1 MSNGFKLSQIEPIIS
16 DESHYKYNVIFCFI
30 FHLSCCIVGGGGGVG
45 SNVMHTQNGL
55 CMFLLVIIQILV
67 FLPLE
72 LAHPLSSPIYFKM
85 RIIAVYVLM

>member
-1 MSNGFKLSQIEPIIS
+1 MNLTTNTMSFSVYLSFELL
-16 DESHYKYNVIFCFI
+16 YW
-30 FHLSCCIVGGGGGVG
+30 GGGGVG

-72 LAHPLSSPIYFKM
+72 LAHPFSSPIYFKM

>member
-1 MSNGFKLSQIEPIIS
+1 MNLTTNTMSFSVYLSFELL
-16 DESHYKYNVIFCFI
+16 YW
-30 FHLSCCIVGGGGGVG
+30 GGVFG